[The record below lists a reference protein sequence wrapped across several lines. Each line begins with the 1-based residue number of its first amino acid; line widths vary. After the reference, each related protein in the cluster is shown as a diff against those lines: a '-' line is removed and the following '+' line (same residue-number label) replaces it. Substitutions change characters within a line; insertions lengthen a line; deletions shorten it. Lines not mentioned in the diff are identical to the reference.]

1 MALFLKQAKFK
12 NGKIYLSIVDGYW
25 KDGKV
30 KQKVYQKLGY
40 LDDLK
45 KQYSDPIAYYKSYV
59 EELKKE
65 FMTKITTTF
74 DTTKDNDFDDDTFNI
89 GYTYLKKIFQE
100 LNISNILKNKQ
111 YSTDIEYSLP
121 KACELL
127 TYSRILNPG
136 SIKYTYE
143 HKNDFFEPFDLS
155 LDDLYRSLKPL
166 LNCKEDIF
174 KTIWENTKDTYN
186 RDAST
191 SYYDCTNYY
200 FEIEYDDEDT
210 LNDKGEIIKK
220 GLRKRGPEKNHRP
233 DPIVEMGLLLD
244 KQGFPISYNLFS
256 GNTSEKETLVPEIDN
271 IKRRHNI
278 NKVIVVADRGLN
290 CSDNMIKLAGIDLD
304 KENRDGYI
312 YGQSVRGA
320 DQEFKNWILSDNYK
334 TDKIIDDE
342 GNEIIFKH
350 KSRIYPKKMYI
361 TRDDKGLTKSG
372 NKKKQTILVD
382 QKQMVYYSQKY
393 ADIQK
398 RDRQMVIE
406 KAKDLIKNPGAY
418 TKATSYGAAGY
429 INNIKFDKETGVVSN
444 GTELTLNEEKINEDA
459 KYDGY
464 YSIVTSEEKLS
475 DLELRNIYRGLAK
488 IEETFKITKS
498 EFNARP
504 INVRLEDHIDA
515 HFLICFISLVIIR
528 ILQNKSNEKYSIKN
542 LLEKMKNFKCT
553 HETGNLY
560 KFIGYKPEIQYLNRK
575 FELNMDKKYDT
586 RENIKKFLK
595 DKIYL
600 VSMLHYLLPH
610 YHQLFYIFHYLLT
623 SIHHSIFQLIL
634 NLFHYQNHHNL

>member
-1 MALFLKQAKFK
+1 MSLFLKTAKYK
-12 NGKIYLSIVDGYW
+12 NGKTYLSIVDGYRV
-25 KDGKV
+25 DGKV
-30 KQKVYQKLGY
+30 KQKVYKKIGY
-40 LDDLK
+40 LEDLEKQFDDPISHFKKEVEILK
-45 KQYSDPIAYYKSYV
+45 KQFIS
-59 EELKKE
+59 
-65 FMTKITTTF
+65 KITTTF
-74 DTTKDNDFDDDTFNI
+74 DINQDNTFEDDTFNI
-89 GYTYLKKIFQE
+89 GYAYLKTIFKE
-100 LNISNILKNKQ
+100 LDINSVLKNKQ
-111 YSTDIEYSLP
+111 YSSNIEYSLS

-127 TYSRILNPG
+127 TYSRILDPG

-143 HKNDFFEPFDLS
+143 HKNQFFEPFDLS
-155 LDDLYRSLKPL
+155 LDDLYRCLNPL
-166 LNCKEDIF
+166 LDCKEDIF
-174 KTIWENTKDTYN
+174 KTIWENTKEEYH

-200 FEIEYDDEDT
+200 FEIEYDDEDIK
-210 LNDKGEIIKK
+210 NEDGEIIKK

-256 GNTSEKETLVPEIDN
+256 GNTSEKETLIPEIHN

-278 NKVIVVADRGLN
+278 DKVIVVADRGLN
-290 CSDNMIKLAGIDLD
+290 CSDNMIKMAGIDLD

-320 DQEFKNWILSDNYK
+320 DQEFKNWVLSNDYK
-334 TDKIIDDE
+334 IDKIIDDE

-372 NKKKQTILVD
+372 NKKKQSITVD

-393 ADIQK
+393 ADKQK

-418 TKATSYGAAGY
+418 TRATSYGAAGY

-444 GTELTLNEEKINEDA
+444 GSELSLNIEKITEDE
-459 KYDGY
+459 KLDGY
-464 YSIVTSEEKLS
+464 YSIVTSEENLS
-475 DLELRNIYRGLAK
+475 DLELRNIYKGLSK

-504 INVRLEDHIDA
+504 INVRLEDHIEA
-515 HFLICFISLVIIR
+515 HFLICFIALVIIR
-528 ILQNKSNEKYSIKN
+528 ILQDKINNKYTIKN
-542 LLEKMKNFKCT
+542 LLENMKNFKCT

-575 FELNMDKKYDT
+575 FGLNMDKKYDT
-586 RENIKKFLK
+586 RENIKKILK
-595 DKIYL
+595 Y
-600 VSMLHYLLPH
+600 
-610 YHQLFYIFHYLLT
+610 
-623 SIHHSIFQLIL
+623 
-634 NLFHYQNHHNL
+634 

>member
-1 MALFLKQAKFK
+1 MSLFLKQAKFK
-12 NGKIYLSIVDGYW
+12 SGKVYLSIVDGYW

-45 KQYSDPIAYYKSYV
+45 KEFDDPISHYKNYV
-59 EELKKE
+59 EKLKKE
-65 FMTKITTTF
+65 FETKITTTF
-74 DTTKDNDFDDDTFNI
+74 DISKYNDFEDDTFNI
-89 GYTYLKKIFQE
+89 GYSYLKKIFQE
-100 LNISNILKNKQ
+100 LDISSILKDKQ
-111 YSTDIEYSLP
+111 YSSKIEYSLS

-127 TYSRILNPG
+127 TYSRIINPG

-143 HKNDFFEPFDLS
+143 HKNQFFEPFDLS
-155 LDDLYRSLKPL
+155 LDDLYRSLKPML
-166 LNCKEDIF
+166 DCKENIF
-174 KTIWENTKDTYN
+174 KTIWDNTKEKYN

-200 FEIEYDDEDT
+200 FEIEYDDEDIKDT
-210 LNDKGEIIKK
+210 NGEIIKK
-220 GLRKRGPEKNHRP
+220 GIRKRGPEKNHRP

-244 KQGFPISYNLFS
+244 SQGFPISYNLFP
-256 GNTSEKETLVPEIDN
+256 GNTSEKETLIPEIKN

-290 CSDNMIKLAGIDLD
+290 CSDNMIGLAGIDLD

-312 YGQSVRGA
+312 YGQSIRGA
-320 DQEFKNWILSDNYK
+320 DQKFKDWVLTNDYK
-334 TDKIIDDE
+334 TDIIVDE
-342 GNEIIFKH
+342 DGNEIKFIH

-361 TRDDKGLTKSG
+361 TRDDKDLTKSG
-372 NKKKQTILVD
+372 NKKKQAITVD

-393 ADIQK
+393 AEKQK

-418 TKATSYGAAGY
+418 TRATSYGAAGY
-429 INNIKFDKETGVVSN
+429 INNIKFDKETGAVSN
-444 GTELTLNEEKINEDA
+444 CSELSINQSKIEEEEKL
-459 KYDGY
+459 DGY
-464 YSIVTSEEKLS
+464 YCIVTSEENIS
-475 DLELRNIYRGLAK
+475 DLELRNIYKGLAK

-498 EFNARP
+498 EFDARP
-504 INVRLEDHIDA
+504 INVRLEEHIDA

-528 ILQNKSNEKYSIKN
+528 LLQYDINNKYTIKN
-542 LLEKMKNFKCT
+542 ILEKMKNFKVT

-575 FELNMDKKYDT
+575 LQINMDKKYDT
-586 RENIKKFLK
+586 RENIKKILK
-595 DKIYL
+595 Y
-600 VSMLHYLLPH
+600 
-610 YHQLFYIFHYLLT
+610 
-623 SIHHSIFQLIL
+623 
-634 NLFHYQNHHNL
+634 

>member
-1 MALFLKQAKFK
+1 MALFLKQSKFK

-45 KQYSDPIAYYKSYV
+45 KQFDDPIAHYKKYV

-65 FMTKITTTF
+65 FLTKVTTTF
-74 DTTKDNDFDDDTFNI
+74 DTTKDNDFEDDTFNI
-89 GYTYLKKIFQE
+89 GYSYLKKIFQE
-100 LNISNILKNKQ
+100 LNISNVLKNKQ
-111 YSTDIEYSLP
+111 YSTDIEYSLS

-143 HKNDFFEPFDLS
+143 HKSQFFEPFDLS

-166 LNCKEDIF
+166 LECKEDIF
-174 KTIWENTKDTYN
+174 KTIWENTKDAYN

-200 FEIEYDDEDT
+200 FEIEYDDEDI

-256 GNTSEKETLVPEIDN
+256 GNTSEKETLIPEIDN

-278 NKVIVVADRGLN
+278 EKVIVVADRGLN
-290 CSDNMIKLAGIDLD
+290 CSDNMIKMAGIDLD

-320 DQEFKNWILSDNYK
+320 DQEFKNWVLSGDYK
-334 TDKIIDDE
+334 IDKIIDDDD
-342 GNEIIFKH
+342 NEIIFKH
-350 KSRIYPKKMYI
+350 KSRVYPKKMYI
-361 TRDDKGLTKSG
+361 TRDDKGLTKNG

-382 QKQMVYYSQKY
+382 KKQMVYYSQKY
-393 ADIQK
+393 ADKQK

-406 KAKDLIKNPGAY
+406 KAKDLIKNPSSY

-444 GTELTLNEEKINEDA
+444 GTEISLNEEKINEDA

-464 YSIVTSEEKLS
+464 YSIVTSEENLS

-528 ILQNKSNEKYSIKN
+528 ILQNKTNEKYSLKK

-575 FELNMDKKYDT
+575 LELNMDKKYDT
-586 RENIKKFLK
+586 RENIKKILK
-595 DKIYL
+595 Y
-600 VSMLHYLLPH
+600 
-610 YHQLFYIFHYLLT
+610 
-623 SIHHSIFQLIL
+623 
-634 NLFHYQNHHNL
+634 

>member
-1 MALFLKQAKFK
+1 MSLFLKTAKYK
-12 NGKIYLSIVDGYW
+12 NGKTYLSIVDGYRV
-25 KDGKV
+25 DGKV
-30 KQKVYQKLGY
+30 KQKVYKKIGY
-40 LDDLK
+40 LEDLEKQFDDPISHFKKEVEILK
-45 KQYSDPIAYYKSYV
+45 KQFIS
-59 EELKKE
+59 
-65 FMTKITTTF
+65 KITTTF
-74 DTTKDNDFDDDTFNI
+74 DINQDNTFEDDTFNI
-89 GYTYLKKIFQE
+89 GYAYLKTIFKE
-100 LNISNILKNKQ
+100 LDINSVLKNKQ
-111 YSTDIEYSLP
+111 YSSNIEYSLS

-127 TYSRILNPG
+127 TYSRILDPG

-143 HKNDFFEPFDLS
+143 HKNQFFEPFDLS
-155 LDDLYRSLKPL
+155 LDDLYRCLNPL
-166 LNCKEDIF
+166 LDCKEDIF
-174 KTIWENTKDTYN
+174 KTIWENTKEEYH

-200 FEIEYDDEDT
+200 FEIEYDYEDIK
-210 LNDKGEIIKK
+210 NEDGAIIKK

-256 GNTSEKETLVPEIDN
+256 GNTSEKETLIPEIHN

-278 NKVIVVADRGLN
+278 DKVIVVADRGLN
-290 CSDNMIKLAGIDLD
+290 CSDNMIKMAGIDLD
-304 KENRDGYI
+304 KENRDGYV

-320 DQEFKNWILSDNYK
+320 DQEFKNWILSGDYK
-334 TDKIIDDE
+334 IDKIIDDE

-372 NKKKQTILVD
+372 NKKKQSITVD

-393 ADIQK
+393 ADKQK

-418 TKATSYGAAGY
+418 TRATSYGAAGY

-444 GTELTLNEEKINEDA
+444 GSELSLNIEKITEDE
-459 KYDGY
+459 KLDGY
-464 YSIVTSEEKLS
+464 YSIVTSEENLS
-475 DLELRNIYRGLAK
+475 DLELRNIYKGLSK

-504 INVRLEDHIDA
+504 INVRLEDHIEA
-515 HFLICFISLVIIR
+515 HFLICFIALVIIR
-528 ILQNKSNEKYSIKN
+528 ILQDKINNKYTIKN
-542 LLEKMKNFKCT
+542 LLENMKNFKCT

-575 FELNMDKKYDT
+575 FGLNMDKKYDT
-586 RENIKKFLK
+586 RENIKKILK
-595 DKIYL
+595 Y
-600 VSMLHYLLPH
+600 
-610 YHQLFYIFHYLLT
+610 
-623 SIHHSIFQLIL
+623 
-634 NLFHYQNHHNL
+634 

>member
-1 MALFLKQAKFK
+1 MSLFIKKYK
-12 NGKIYLSIVDGYW
+12 TSSGKTHCSIVDGYRVN
-25 KDGKV
+25 GKV
-30 KQKVYQKLGY
+30 KQKVIKNYGFIE
-40 LDDLK
+40 DLATEHEN
-45 KQYSDPIAYYKSYV
+45 PIAFLNS
-59 EELKKE
+59 ELDRLKKE
-65 FMTKITTTF
+65 F
-74 DTTKDNDFDDDTFNI
+74 TTKVTVTFNINKYNNFDDDTFNI
-89 GYTYLKKIFQE
+89 GYAYLKNIFQE
-100 LNISNILKNKQ
+100 LKISNVLKNKE
-111 YSTDIEYSLP
+111 YSTNIEYSLP

-136 SIKYTYE
+136 SIKYTCD
-143 HKNDFFEPFDLS
+143 HKNQFFEPFDLS

-166 LNCKEDIF
+166 LDCKEELF
-174 KTIWENTKDTYN
+174 KTIWENTKDTYK

-210 LNDKGEIIKK
+210 KNENGQLIKK

-244 KQGFPISYNLFS
+244 KKGFPISYNIFP
-256 GNTSEKETLVPEIDN
+256 GNTSEKETLVPEIKN

-278 NKVIVVADRGLN
+278 DKVVVVADRGLN
-290 CSDNMIKLAGIDLD
+290 CSDNMIKIAGINLD
-304 KENRDGYI
+304 KENRDGYV

-320 DQEFKNWILSDNYK
+320 DQEFKNWVLKDDYIVDRIVN
-334 TDKIIDDE
+334 DE

-361 TRDDKGLTKSG
+361 TRNDKGLTKTG
-372 NKKKQTILVD
+372 NMKKQTIIVD

-393 ADIQK
+393 ADKQK
-398 RDRQMVIE
+398 RDRQMVID

-418 TKATSYGAAGY
+418 TRATSYGAAGY
-429 INNIKFDKETGVVSN
+429 INNIKFDKDTGIVSN
-444 GTELTLNEEKINEDA
+444 GSELSLNQEKINEDA
-459 KYDGY
+459 KFDGY
-464 YSIVTSEEKLS
+464 YSIVTSEENLS
-475 DLELRNIYRGLAK
+475 DLELRNVYKELAK

-498 EFNARP
+498 EFDARP

-528 ILQNKSNEKYSIKN
+528 ILQDRINNKYTIKN
-542 LLEKMKNFKCT
+542 LLEKIKNFKCT

-575 FELNMDKKYDT
+575 INLELDKKYDT
-586 RENIKKFLK
+586 RENIKKILK
-595 DKIYL
+595 Y
-600 VSMLHYLLPH
+600 
-610 YHQLFYIFHYLLT
+610 
-623 SIHHSIFQLIL
+623 
-634 NLFHYQNHHNL
+634 

>member
-1 MALFLKQAKFK
+1 MSLFLKTAKYK
-12 NGKIYLSIVDGYW
+12 NGKTYLSIVDGYRV
-25 KDGKV
+25 DGKV
-30 KQKVYQKLGY
+30 KQKVYKKIGY
-40 LDDLK
+40 LEDLEKQFDDPISHFKKEVEILK
-45 KQYSDPIAYYKSYV
+45 KQFIS
-59 EELKKE
+59 
-65 FMTKITTTF
+65 KITTTF
-74 DTTKDNDFDDDTFNI
+74 DINQDNTFEDDTFNI
-89 GYTYLKKIFQE
+89 GYAYLKAIFKE
-100 LNISNILKNKQ
+100 LDINSVLKNKQ
-111 YSTDIEYSLP
+111 YSSNIKYSLSR
-121 KACELL
+121 ACELL
-127 TYSRILNPG
+127 TYSRILDPG

-143 HKNDFFEPFDLS
+143 HKNQFFEPFDLS
-155 LDDLYRSLKPL
+155 LDDLYRCLNPL
-166 LNCKEDIF
+166 LDCKEDIF
-174 KTIWENTKDTYN
+174 KTIWKNTKEEYH

-200 FEIEYDDEDT
+200 FEIEYDDEDIK
-210 LNDKGEIIKK
+210 NEDGEIIKK

-256 GNTSEKETLVPEIDN
+256 GNTSEKETLIPEIHN

-278 NKVIVVADRGLN
+278 DKVIVVADRGLN
-290 CSDNMIKLAGIDLD
+290 CSDNMIKMAGIDLD
-304 KENRDGYI
+304 KENRDGYV

-320 DQEFKNWILSDNYK
+320 DQEFKNWILSGDYK
-334 TDKIIDDE
+334 IDKIIDDE

-372 NKKKQTILVD
+372 NKKKQSITVD

-393 ADIQK
+393 ADKQK

-418 TKATSYGAAGY
+418 TRATSYGAAGY

-444 GTELTLNEEKINEDA
+444 GSELSLNIEKITEDE
-459 KYDGY
+459 KLDGY
-464 YSIVTSEEKLS
+464 YSIVTSEENLS
-475 DLELRNIYRGLAK
+475 DLELRNIYKGLSK

-504 INVRLEDHIDA
+504 INVRLEDHIEA
-515 HFLICFISLVIIR
+515 HFLICFIALVIIR
-528 ILQNKSNEKYSIKN
+528 ILQDKINNKYTIKN
-542 LLEKMKNFKCT
+542 LLENMKKFKCT

-575 FELNMDKKYDT
+575 FGLNMDKKYDT
-586 RENIKKFLK
+586 RENIKKILK
-595 DKIYL
+595 Y
-600 VSMLHYLLPH
+600 
-610 YHQLFYIFHYLLT
+610 
-623 SIHHSIFQLIL
+623 
-634 NLFHYQNHHNL
+634 

>member
-1 MALFLKQAKFK
+1 MSLFLKTAKYK
-12 NGKIYLSIVDGYW
+12 NGKTYLSIVDGYRV
-25 KDGKV
+25 DGKV
-30 KQKVYQKLGY
+30 KQKVYKKIGY
-40 LDDLK
+40 LEDLEKQFDDPISHFKKEVEILK
-45 KQYSDPIAYYKSYV
+45 KQFIS
-59 EELKKE
+59 
-65 FMTKITTTF
+65 KITTTF
-74 DTTKDNDFDDDTFNI
+74 DINQDNTFEDDTFNI
-89 GYTYLKKIFQE
+89 GYAYLKTIFKE
-100 LNISNILKNKQ
+100 LDINSVLKNKQ
-111 YSTDIEYSLP
+111 YSSNIEYSLS

-127 TYSRILNPG
+127 TYSRILDPG

-143 HKNDFFEPFDLS
+143 HKNQFFEPFDLS
-155 LDDLYRSLKPL
+155 LDDLYRCLNPL
-166 LNCKEDIF
+166 LDCKEDIF
-174 KTIWENTKDTYN
+174 KTIWENTKEEYH

-200 FEIEYDDEDT
+200 FEIEYDDEDIK
-210 LNDKGEIIKK
+210 NEDGEIIKK

-256 GNTSEKETLVPEIDN
+256 GNTSEKETLIPEIHN

-278 NKVIVVADRGLN
+278 DKVIVVADRGLN
-290 CSDNMIKLAGIDLD
+290 CSDNMIKMAGIDLD
-304 KENRDGYI
+304 KENRDGYV

-320 DQEFKNWILSDNYK
+320 DQEFKNWILSGDYK
-334 TDKIIDDE
+334 IDKIIDDE

-372 NKKKQTILVD
+372 NKKKQSITVD

-393 ADIQK
+393 ADKQK

-418 TKATSYGAAGY
+418 TRATSYGAAGY

-444 GTELTLNEEKINEDA
+444 GSELSLNIEKITEDE
-459 KYDGY
+459 KLDGY
-464 YSIVTSEEKLS
+464 YSIVTSEENLS
-475 DLELRNIYRGLAK
+475 DLELRNIYKGLSK

-504 INVRLEDHIDA
+504 INVRLEDHIEA
-515 HFLICFISLVIIR
+515 HFLICFIALVIIR
-528 ILQNKSNEKYSIKN
+528 ILQDKINNKYTIKN
-542 LLEKMKNFKCT
+542 LLENMKKFKCT

-560 KFIGYKPEIQYLNRK
+560 KFIGYKPEIKYLNRK
-575 FELNMDKKYDT
+575 LGLNMDKKYDT
-586 RENIKKFLK
+586 RENIKKILK
-595 DKIYL
+595 Y
-600 VSMLHYLLPH
+600 
-610 YHQLFYIFHYLLT
+610 
-623 SIHHSIFQLIL
+623 
-634 NLFHYQNHHNL
+634 

>member
-1 MALFLKQAKFK
+1 MSLFLKTAKLK
-12 NGKIYLSIVDGYW
+12 NGKIYLSIIDGYRVN
-25 KDGKV
+25 GKV

-45 KQYSDPIAYYKSYV
+45 KQFDDPISHYKNYV
-59 EELKKE
+59 NELKVE
-65 FMTKITTTF
+65 FETKVTTTF
-74 DTTKDNDFDDDTFNI
+74 DTKQDNDFNDDTFNI
-89 GYTYLKKIFQE
+89 GYAYLKTIFKE
-100 LNISNILKNKQ
+100 LDINSVLKNKQ
-111 YSTDIEYSLP
+111 YSSNIEYSLS

-127 TYSRILNPG
+127 TYSRILDPG

-143 HKNDFFEPFDLS
+143 HKNQFFEPFDLS
-155 LDDLYRSLKPL
+155 LDDLYRCLKPL
-166 LNCKEDIF
+166 LDCKEDIF
-174 KTIWENTKDTYN
+174 KTIWENTQEEYN

-200 FEIEYDDEDT
+200 FEIEYDDEDIK
-210 LNDKGEIIKK
+210 NEDGEIIKK
-220 GLRKRGPEKNHRP
+220 GIRKRGPEKNHRP

-244 KQGFPISYNLFS
+244 KQGFPISYNLFP
-256 GNTSEKETLVPEIDN
+256 GNTSEKETLIPEIHN

-278 NKVIVVADRGLN
+278 DKVIVVADRGLN
-290 CSDNMIKLAGIDLD
+290 CSDNMIKMAGIDLD
-304 KENRDGYI
+304 KANRDGYI

-320 DQEFKNWILSDNYK
+320 DQEFKNWILSGDYK

-361 TRDDKGLTKSG
+361 TRNDKGLTKNG
-372 NKKKQTILVD
+372 NKKKQSITVD

-393 ADIQK
+393 ADKQK
-398 RDRQMVIE
+398 RDRQIVIE

-418 TKATSYGAAGY
+418 TRATSYGAAGY

-444 GTELTLNEEKINEDA
+444 GSELSLNIEKISEDE
-459 KYDGY
+459 KLDGY
-464 YSIVTSEEKLS
+464 YSIVTSEENLS
-475 DLELRNIYRGLAK
+475 DLELRNIYKGLSK

-515 HFLICFISLVIIR
+515 HFLICFIGLVIIR
-528 ILQNKSNEKYSIKN
+528 ILQDKINDKYTIKN

-575 FELNMDKKYDT
+575 LDLNMDKKYDT
-586 RENIKKFLK
+586 RENIKKILK
-595 DKIYL
+595 Y
-600 VSMLHYLLPH
+600 
-610 YHQLFYIFHYLLT
+610 
-623 SIHHSIFQLIL
+623 
-634 NLFHYQNHHNL
+634 

>member
-1 MALFLKQAKFK
+1 MSLFLKTAKYK
-12 NGKIYLSIVDGYW
+12 NGKTYLSIVDGYRV
-25 KDGKV
+25 DGKV
-30 KQKVYQKLGY
+30 KQKVYKKIGY
-40 LDDLK
+40 LEDLEKQFDDPISHFKKEVEILK
-45 KQYSDPIAYYKSYV
+45 KQFIS
-59 EELKKE
+59 
-65 FMTKITTTF
+65 KITTTF
-74 DTTKDNDFDDDTFNI
+74 DINQDNTFEDDTFNI
-89 GYTYLKKIFQE
+89 GYAYLKTIFKE
-100 LNISNILKNKQ
+100 LDINSVLKNKQ
-111 YSTDIEYSLP
+111 YSSNIKYSLSR
-121 KACELL
+121 ACELL
-127 TYSRILNPG
+127 TYSRILDPG

-143 HKNDFFEPFDLS
+143 HKNQFFEPFDLS
-155 LDDLYRSLKPL
+155 LDDLYRCLNPL
-166 LNCKEDIF
+166 LDCKEDIF
-174 KTIWENTKDTYN
+174 KTIWENTKEEYH

-200 FEIEYDDEDT
+200 FEIEYDDEDIK
-210 LNDKGEIIKK
+210 NEDGEIIKK

-256 GNTSEKETLVPEIDN
+256 GNTSEKETLIPEIHN

-278 NKVIVVADRGLN
+278 DKVIVVADRGLN
-290 CSDNMIKLAGIDLD
+290 CSDNMIKMAGIDLD

-320 DQEFKNWILSDNYK
+320 DQEFKNWILSGDYK
-334 TDKIIDDE
+334 IDKIIDDE

-372 NKKKQTILVD
+372 NKKKQSITVD

-393 ADIQK
+393 ADKQK

-418 TKATSYGAAGY
+418 TRATSYGAAGY

-444 GTELTLNEEKINEDA
+444 GSELSLNIEKITEDE
-459 KYDGY
+459 KLDGY
-464 YSIVTSEEKLS
+464 YSIVTSEENLS
-475 DLELRNIYRGLAK
+475 DLELRNIYKGLSK

-504 INVRLEDHIDA
+504 INVRLEDHIEA
-515 HFLICFISLVIIR
+515 HFLICFIALVIIR
-528 ILQNKSNEKYSIKN
+528 ILQDKINNKYTIKN
-542 LLEKMKNFKCT
+542 LLENMKNFKCT

-575 FELNMDKKYDT
+575 FGLNMDKKYDT
-586 RENIKKFLK
+586 RENIKKILK
-595 DKIYL
+595 Y
-600 VSMLHYLLPH
+600 
-610 YHQLFYIFHYLLT
+610 
-623 SIHHSIFQLIL
+623 
-634 NLFHYQNHHNL
+634 

>member
-1 MALFLKQAKFK
+1 MSLFLKTAKYK
-12 NGKIYLSIVDGYW
+12 NGKTYLSIVDGYRV
-25 KDGKV
+25 DGKV
-30 KQKVYQKLGY
+30 KQKVYKKIGY
-40 LDDLK
+40 LEDLEKQFDDPISHFKKEVEILK
-45 KQYSDPIAYYKSYV
+45 KQFIS
-59 EELKKE
+59 
-65 FMTKITTTF
+65 KITTTF
-74 DTTKDNDFDDDTFNI
+74 DINQDNTFEDDTFNI
-89 GYTYLKKIFQE
+89 GYAYLKTIFKE
-100 LNISNILKNKQ
+100 LDINSVLKNKQ
-111 YSTDIEYSLP
+111 YSSNIEYSLSR
-121 KACELL
+121 ACELL
-127 TYSRILNPG
+127 TYSRILDPG

-143 HKNDFFEPFDLS
+143 HKNQFFEPFDLS
-155 LDDLYRSLKPL
+155 LDDLYRCLNPL
-166 LNCKEDIF
+166 LDCKEDIF
-174 KTIWENTKDTYN
+174 KTIWENTKEEYH

-200 FEIEYDDEDT
+200 FEIEYDDEDIK
-210 LNDKGEIIKK
+210 NEDGEIIKK

-256 GNTSEKETLVPEIDN
+256 GNTSEKETLIPEIHN

-278 NKVIVVADRGLN
+278 DKVIVVADRGLN
-290 CSDNMIKLAGIDLD
+290 CSDNMIKMAGIDLD

-320 DQEFKNWILSDNYK
+320 DQEFKNWILSGDYK
-334 TDKIIDDE
+334 IDKIIDDE

-372 NKKKQTILVD
+372 NKKKQSITVD

-393 ADIQK
+393 ADKQK

-418 TKATSYGAAGY
+418 TRATSYGAAGY

-444 GTELTLNEEKINEDA
+444 GSELSLNIEKITEDE
-459 KYDGY
+459 KLDGY
-464 YSIVTSEEKLS
+464 YSIVTSEENLS
-475 DLELRNIYRGLAK
+475 DLELRNIYKGLSK

-504 INVRLEDHIDA
+504 INVRLEDHIEA
-515 HFLICFISLVIIR
+515 HFLICFIALVIIR
-528 ILQNKSNEKYSIKN
+528 ILQDKINNKYTIKN
-542 LLEKMKNFKCT
+542 LLENMKKFKCT

-575 FELNMDKKYDT
+575 FGLNMDKKYDT
-586 RENIKKFLK
+586 RENIKKILK
-595 DKIYL
+595 Y
-600 VSMLHYLLPH
+600 
-610 YHQLFYIFHYLLT
+610 
-623 SIHHSIFQLIL
+623 
-634 NLFHYQNHHNL
+634 

>member
-1 MALFLKQAKFK
+1 MSLFLKTTKYK
-12 NGKIYLSIVDGYW
+12 NGKIYLSIVDGYRVN
-25 KDGKV
+25 GKV

-45 KQYSDPIAYYKSYV
+45 KQFDDPIAHYKNYV

-65 FMTKITTTF
+65 FIIKITTTF
-74 DTTKDNDFDDDTFNI
+74 DITKDNDFEDDTFNI
-89 GYTYLKKIFQE
+89 GYTYLKNIFQE
-100 LNISNILKNKQ
+100 LSITNILKNKQ
-111 YSTDIEYSLP
+111 YSTNIEYSLS

-127 TYSRILNPG
+127 TYSRILDPG

-143 HKNDFFEPFDLS
+143 HKNQFFEPFDLS

-166 LNCKEDIF
+166 LECKEDIF
-174 KTIWENTKDTYN
+174 KTIWESTKDTYN

-210 LNDKGEIIKK
+210 LNENGEIIKK

-256 GNTSEKETLVPEIDN
+256 GNTSEKETLIPEIDN

-278 NKVIVVADRGLN
+278 EKVIVVADRGLN
-290 CSDNMIKLAGIDLD
+290 CSDNMIKMAGIDLD

-320 DQEFKNWILSDNYK
+320 DQEFKNWVLSGDYK
-334 TDKIIDDE
+334 IDKIIDDND
-342 GNEIIFKH
+342 NEIIFKH

-361 TRDDKGLTKSG
+361 TRDDKGLTKNG

-393 ADIQK
+393 ADKQK

-406 KAKDLIKNPGAY
+406 KAKDLIKNPSSY

-444 GTELTLNEEKINEDA
+444 GTELSLNEEKINEDA

-464 YSIVTSEEKLS
+464 YSIVTSEENLS

-528 ILQNKSNEKYSIKN
+528 ILQNKTNEKYSIKN
-542 LLEKMKNFKCT
+542 ILEKMKNFKCT

-575 FELNMDKKYDT
+575 LELNMDKKYDT
-586 RENIKKFLK
+586 RENIKKILK
-595 DKIYL
+595 Y
-600 VSMLHYLLPH
+600 
-610 YHQLFYIFHYLLT
+610 
-623 SIHHSIFQLIL
+623 
-634 NLFHYQNHHNL
+634 

>member
-1 MALFLKQAKFK
+1 MSIFLKQSKYK
-12 NGKIYLSIVDGYW
+12 NGKTYLSIVDGYRIN
-25 KDGKV
+25 GKV
-30 KQKVYQKLGY
+30 KQTVIKKIGY
-40 LDDLK
+40 LDELEKQYDDPISHFKQEVEALK
-45 KQYSDPIAYYKSYV
+45 KQ
-59 EELKKE
+59 
-65 FMTKITTTF
+65 FTTKITTTF
-74 DTTKDNDFDDDTFNI
+74 DITKDNDFDDDTFNI
-89 GYTYLKKIFQE
+89 GYAYLKKIFQE
-100 LNISNILKNKQ
+100 LNITSILKNKQ
-111 YSTDIEYSLP
+111 YSTNIEYSLS

-127 TYSRILNPG
+127 TYSRIINPG

-143 HKNDFFEPFDLS
+143 HKNQFFEPFDLS

-166 LNCKEDIF
+166 LDCKESLF
-174 KTIWENTKDTYN
+174 ETIWENTKDKYN

-200 FEIEYDDEDT
+200 FEIEYDDADITNE
-210 LNDKGEIIKK
+210 NGEIIKK

-256 GNTSEKETLVPEIDN
+256 GNTSEKETLIPEIQK

-278 NKVIVVADRGLN
+278 DKVIVVADKGLN
-290 CSDNMIKLAGIDLD
+290 CSDNMIKTAGIDLD
-304 KENRDGYI
+304 KKNRDGYV
-312 YGQSVRGA
+312 YGQSIRGA
-320 DQEFKNWILSDNYK
+320 DQEFKNWVLDTGYK
-334 TDKIIDDE
+334 VDKITDDE

-361 TRDDKGLTKSG
+361 TREDKGLTKSG
-372 NKKKQTILVD
+372 NKKKQAIIVD

-393 ADIQK
+393 ADKQK
-398 RDRQMVIE
+398 RDRQLVIE

-418 TKATSYGAAGY
+418 TKTTSYGAAGY
-429 INNIKFDKETGVVSN
+429 INNIKFDKETGTVSN
-444 GTELTLNEEKINEDA
+444 GSELSLNEEKIMEDA

-464 YSIVTSEEKLS
+464 YSIVTSEENLS
-475 DLELRNIYRGLAK
+475 DLELRNIYKGLAK

-504 INVRLEDHIDA
+504 VNVRLEDHIDA

-528 ILQNKSNEKYSIKN
+528 ILQNEINNKYTLKN
-542 LLEKMKNFKCT
+542 LLEKIKNFKCT

-575 FELNMDKKYDT
+575 LELNMDKKYDT
-586 RENIKKFLK
+586 RENIKKILK
-595 DKIYL
+595 Y
-600 VSMLHYLLPH
+600 
-610 YHQLFYIFHYLLT
+610 
-623 SIHHSIFQLIL
+623 
-634 NLFHYQNHHNL
+634 

>member
-1 MALFLKQAKFK
+1 MSLFLKTAKYK
-12 NGKIYLSIVDGYW
+12 NGKTYLSIVDGYRV
-25 KDGKV
+25 DGKV
-30 KQKVYQKLGY
+30 KQKVYKKIGY
-40 LDDLK
+40 LEDLEKQFDDPISHFKKEVEILK
-45 KQYSDPIAYYKSYV
+45 KQFIS
-59 EELKKE
+59 
-65 FMTKITTTF
+65 KITTTF
-74 DTTKDNDFDDDTFNI
+74 DINQDNTFEDDTFNI
-89 GYTYLKKIFQE
+89 GYSYLKAIFKE
-100 LNISNILKNKQ
+100 LDINSVLKNKQ
-111 YSTDIEYSLP
+111 YSSNIKYSLSR
-121 KACELL
+121 ACELL
-127 TYSRILNPG
+127 TYSRILDPG

-143 HKNDFFEPFDLS
+143 HKNQFFEPFDLS
-155 LDDLYRSLKPL
+155 LDDLYRCLNPL
-166 LNCKEDIF
+166 LDCKEDIF
-174 KTIWENTKDTYN
+174 KTIWKNTKEEYH

-200 FEIEYDDEDT
+200 FEIEYDDEDIK
-210 LNDKGEIIKK
+210 NEDGEIIKK

-256 GNTSEKETLVPEIDN
+256 GNTSEKETLIPEIHN

-278 NKVIVVADRGLN
+278 DKVIVVADRGLN
-290 CSDNMIKLAGIDLD
+290 CSDNMIKMAGIDLD

-320 DQEFKNWILSDNYK
+320 DQEFKNWILSGDYK
-334 TDKIIDDE
+334 IDKIIDDE

-372 NKKKQTILVD
+372 NKKKQSITVD

-393 ADIQK
+393 ADKQK

-418 TKATSYGAAGY
+418 TRATSYGAAGY

-444 GTELTLNEEKINEDA
+444 GSELSLNIEKITEDE
-459 KYDGY
+459 KLDGY
-464 YSIVTSEEKLS
+464 YSIVTSEENLS
-475 DLELRNIYRGLAK
+475 DLELRNIYKGLSK

-504 INVRLEDHIDA
+504 INVRLEDHIEA
-515 HFLICFISLVIIR
+515 HFLICFIALVIIR
-528 ILQNKSNEKYSIKN
+528 ILQDKINNKYTIKN
-542 LLEKMKNFKCT
+542 LLENMKNFKCT

-575 FELNMDKKYDT
+575 FGLNMDKKYDT
-586 RENIKKFLK
+586 RENIKKILK
-595 DKIYL
+595 Y
-600 VSMLHYLLPH
+600 
-610 YHQLFYIFHYLLT
+610 
-623 SIHHSIFQLIL
+623 
-634 NLFHYQNHHNL
+634 

>member
-1 MALFLKQAKFK
+1 MQCDIINLESSDYMSLFLKTTKYK
-12 NGKIYLSIVDGYW
+12 NGKIYLSIVDGYRVN
-25 KDGKV
+25 GKV

-40 LDDLK
+40 LDELK
-45 KQYSDPIAYYKSYV
+45 KQFDDPIAHYKKYV
-59 EELKKE
+59 DELKKE
-65 FMTKITTTF
+65 FITKITTTF
-74 DTTKDNDFDDDTFNI
+74 DTTKDNDFEDDTFNI
-89 GYTYLKKIFQE
+89 GYSYLKNIFQE
-100 LNISNILKNKQ
+100 LNISNVLKNKQ
-111 YSTDIEYSLP
+111 YSTDIEYSLS

-127 TYSRILNPG
+127 TYSRILDPG
-136 SIKYTYE
+136 SIKYNYE
-143 HKNDFFEPFDLS
+143 HKNQFFEPFDLS

-166 LNCKEDIF
+166 LECKEDIF
-174 KTIWENTKDTYN
+174 KTIWESTKDTYN

-210 LNDKGEIIKK
+210 LNENGEIIKK

-256 GNTSEKETLVPEIDN
+256 GNTSEKETLIPEIDN

-278 NKVIVVADRGLN
+278 EKVIVVADRGLN
-290 CSDNMIKLAGIDLD
+290 CSDNMIKMAGIDLD

-320 DQEFKNWILSDNYK
+320 DQEFKNWVLSGDYK
-334 TDKIIDDE
+334 IDKIIDDND
-342 GNEIIFKH
+342 NEIIFKH

-361 TRDDKGLTKSG
+361 TRDDKGLTKNG

-393 ADIQK
+393 ADKQK

-406 KAKDLIKNPGAY
+406 KAKDLIKNPSAY

-444 GTELTLNEEKINEDA
+444 GTELSLNEEKINEDA

-464 YSIVTSEEKLS
+464 YSIVTSEENLS

-528 ILQNKSNEKYSIKN
+528 ILQNKTNEKYSIKN
-542 LLEKMKNFKCT
+542 ILEKMKNFKCT

-575 FELNMDKKYDT
+575 LELNMDKKYDT
-586 RENIKKFLK
+586 RENIKKILK
-595 DKIYL
+595 Y
-600 VSMLHYLLPH
+600 
-610 YHQLFYIFHYLLT
+610 
-623 SIHHSIFQLIL
+623 
-634 NLFHYQNHHNL
+634 

>member
-1 MALFLKQAKFK
+1 MSLFLKTAKYK
-12 NGKIYLSIVDGYW
+12 NGKTYLSIVDGYRV
-25 KDGKV
+25 DGKV
-30 KQKVYQKLGY
+30 KQKVYKKIGY
-40 LDDLK
+40 LEDLEKQFDDPISHFRQEVEILK
-45 KQYSDPIAYYKSYV
+45 KQFIS
-59 EELKKE
+59 
-65 FMTKITTTF
+65 KITTTF
-74 DTTKDNDFDDDTFNI
+74 DINQDNTFDDDTFNI
-89 GYTYLKKIFQE
+89 GYAYLKTIFKE
-100 LNISNILKNKQ
+100 LDINSVLKNKQ
-111 YSTDIEYSLP
+111 YSSNIEYSLS

-127 TYSRILNPG
+127 TYSRILDPG

-143 HKNDFFEPFDLS
+143 HKNQFFEPFDLS
-155 LDDLYRSLKPL
+155 LDDLYRCLNPL
-166 LNCKEDIF
+166 LDCKEDIF
-174 KTIWENTKDTYN
+174 KTIWENTKEEYH

-200 FEIEYDDEDT
+200 FEIEYDDEDIK
-210 LNDKGEIIKK
+210 NKDGEIVKK
-220 GLRKRGPEKNHRP
+220 GIRKRGPEKNHRP

-244 KQGFPISYNLFS
+244 KQGFPISYNLFP
-256 GNTSEKETLVPEIDN
+256 GNTSEKETLIPEIHN

-278 NKVIVVADRGLN
+278 DKVIVVADRGLN
-290 CSDNMIKLAGIDLD
+290 CSDNMIKMAGIDLD
-304 KENRDGYI
+304 KESRDGYV

-320 DQEFKNWILSDNYK
+320 DQEFKNWILSGDYK
-334 TDKIIDDE
+334 IDKIIDGE

-372 NKKKQTILVD
+372 NKKKQSITVD

-393 ADIQK
+393 ADKQK

-418 TKATSYGAAGY
+418 TRATSYGAAGY

-444 GTELTLNEEKINEDA
+444 GSELSLNVEKITEDE
-459 KYDGY
+459 KLDGY
-464 YSIVTSEEKLS
+464 YSIVTSEENLS
-475 DLELRNIYRGLAK
+475 DLELRNIYKGLSK

-515 HFLICFISLVIIR
+515 HFLICFIALVIIR
-528 ILQNKSNEKYSIKN
+528 ILQDKINDKYTIKN
-542 LLEKMKNFKCT
+542 LLENMKNFKCT

-575 FELNMDKKYDT
+575 FGLNMDKKYDT
-586 RENIKKFLK
+586 RENIKKILK
-595 DKIYL
+595 Y
-600 VSMLHYLLPH
+600 
-610 YHQLFYIFHYLLT
+610 
-623 SIHHSIFQLIL
+623 
-634 NLFHYQNHHNL
+634 